1 MEIELPKDVNKKLL
15 EVANLMDLG
24 EEEIVNRALLIY
36 LDNIQKY
43 LVLKK
48 ETKAWD
54 EMSDEALD
62 NFERD
67 L

>member
-15 EVANLMDLG
+15 EAANLLDLG
-24 EEEIVNRALLIY
+24 EEEIVNRAVLIY

-43 LVLKK
+43 LALKK